1 MPRLKIKGKAEDN
14 METGFKI
21 IGISMRTTNKGSQSQ
36 QDLEKLWGKFFAENI
51 IEKIPN
57 KVSSDILSIYT
68 DYKSNYA
75 DEYTTII
82 GMLVSTLDEI
92 PVGLMGREFKAEKFQ
107 KFTAKGEIPNAVVN
121 AWIDIWKR
129 DKELHRKYSYDFE
142 VYGENS
148 QNGENS
154 EVEIFIATNE

>member
-1 MPRLKIKGKAEDN
+1 

-21 IGISMRTTNKGSQSQ
+21 IGISMRTTNKNNQSQ
-36 QDLEKLWGKFFAENI
+36 QDLGKLWEEFFVNNI

-57 KVSSDILSIYT
+57 KVSSSILAIYT

-82 GMLVSTLDEI
+82 GMPVSTLDEI
-92 PVGLMGREFKAEKFQ
+92 PAGLVGREFEAENFLKFM
-107 KFTAKGEIPNAVVN
+107 AKGALPNAVAN

-129 DKELHRKYSYDFE
+129 DKELNRKYSYDFE
-142 VYGENS
+142 VYSENS

-154 EVEIFIATNE
+154 EVEIYIATNE